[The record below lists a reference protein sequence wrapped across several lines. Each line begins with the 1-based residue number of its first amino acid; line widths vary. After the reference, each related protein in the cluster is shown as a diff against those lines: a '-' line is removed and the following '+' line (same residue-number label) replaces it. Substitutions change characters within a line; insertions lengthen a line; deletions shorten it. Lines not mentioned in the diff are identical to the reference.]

1 MIHLIEEKNYN
12 KVKELIGESGHS
24 IFPACVCNGDNP
36 GWIFADDPENPTSA
50 FVHMKKLGGTLV
62 GNSDNDEFNR
72 SLKENLESQVIAKLI
87 KDGEEFF
94 SVSGSDSSW
103 ETVIES
109 IMESKDYDIEE
120 VRRYR
125 FKEVK
130 DSLSKLNGGY
140 EIKEITTEILND
152 GSIKNIDLLT
162 NDIKTW
168 WDTLNKFF
176 DIGCGF
182 LVLKNNELCGW
193 SYSVCIVDSR
203 VEIYIETVEKHRNQ
217 GLGTALA
224 GRFIQY
230 CIENNLQPE
239 WEALLAFE
247 HSMKIAEKVG
257 FDFDYDYKVYEVSI
271 GNKNS

>member
-1 MIHLIEEKNYN
+1 MIHLIEEKNYD
-12 KVKELIGESGHS
+12 KVRKLIGELGHS

-50 FVHMKKLGGTLV
+50 FVYMRKLGGTLV
-62 GNSDNDEFNR
+62 GDSNNDEFNR
-72 SLKENLESQVIAKLI
+72 SFAENLESQVIPKII
-87 KDGEEFF
+87 KEGEELFN
-94 SVSGSDSSW
+94 VSGSSLSW
-103 ETVIES
+103 DTAIKS
-109 IMESKDYDIEE
+109 ILGSKKYDIDE

-125 FKEVK
+125 FKEASN
-130 DSLSKLNGGY
+130 SLPKLNEEY
-140 EIKEITTEILND
+140 EIKEITAELLND
-152 GSIKNIDLLT
+152 SSIENISLLS

-168 WDTLNKFF
+168 WDTLDKFL

-203 VEIYIETVEKHRNQ
+203 VEIYIETIEKHRNQ
-217 GLGTALA
+217 GIGTALA
-224 GRFIQY
+224 GRFVHY

-239 WEALLAFE
+239 WEAMSWIE

-257 FDFDYDYKVYEVSI
+257 FDFDYEYKLYELSI
-271 GNKNS
+271 DK